1 MSKPKPVLVFIPTY
15 NEHEN
20 VEILCRGLLDLG
32 RRLDILFID
41 DHSPDGTGKVLDGL
55 AQKHPNVT
63 VIHRSGKLG
72 IGSAHREGIRWAYAH
87 GYQVLITMDSDFTHP
102 PVYVAALLDNAGDH
116 DVVVGSR
123 YVLPG
128 SLEGW
133 ELYRKF
139 LSYLGHFLTVIF
151 LLLKYDA
158 TGALRLYRL
167 DRIPQQAFDLA
178 HSIGYSFF
186 YESLFIL
193 NFNKFTI
200 KEIPIKLPARIQGHS
215 KMCVQDVWQSFQ
227 LLVVIF
233 WHTIVDRQRFKI
245 AGKYSPSQKQ

>member
-1 MSKPKPVLVFIPTY
+1 MSKHEPVLVFIPTY
-15 NEHEN
+15 NEREN
-20 VEILCRGLLDLG
+20 VEILCQGLLDLG
-32 RRLDILFID
+32 RGLDILFID
-41 DHSPDGTGKVLDGL
+41 DHSPDGTGNILDGL
-55 AQKHPNVT
+55 AQKHPNLT

-72 IGSAHREGIRWAYAH
+72 IGSAHREGIRWAYAQ

-102 PVYVAALLDNAGDH
+102 PVYVVALLDHAGDH

-133 ELYRKF
+133 KLYRKF

-151 LLLKYDA
+151 LRLKYDA

-167 DRIPQQAFDLA
+167 DRIPQQAFDLT
-178 HSIGYSFF
+178 HSMGYSFF

-215 KMCVQDVWQSFQ
+215 KMRVQDVWQSFQ

-233 WHTIVDRQRFKI
+233 WHTIVDRKRFKV
-245 AGKYSPSQKQ
+245 AGK